1 MFKQIMKML
10 NISKKEKAII
20 KVILT
25 GSPVAF
31 ALSSDI
37 PIINGNIITTAILW
51 IENNPQK
58 PAKTVIG
65 EIEITRRGIRDD
77 FSHVAFPEKLAVL
90 PVVRNVL
97 EQGAY
102 LGEKQDFRGINI
114 QNYYFAALVVID
126 GNRKIV
132 FVRVRKKGIGKL
144 RFYIHD
150 IYTLNEIKK
159 SGASKTTGTAQNVQ
173 NKGKAPD
180 LYKSILYEV
189 LYIK

>member
-1 MFKQIMKML
+1 MKIL
-10 NISKKEKAII
+10 NISKEEKAKI
-20 KVILT
+20 KAFLT
-25 GSPVAF
+25 GNPVAF
-31 ALSSDI
+31 ALSSNI

-51 IENNPQK
+51 IENNPQE

-90 PVVRNVL
+90 PVIRTVL

-102 LGEKQDFRGINI
+102 LGTKQDFRGMKI
-114 QNYYFAALVVID
+114 QNYYFAAPVSID
-126 GNRKIV
+126 GNKKIV
-132 FVRVRKKGIGKL
+132 FVRVRKKGMGKL

-159 SGASKTTGTAQNVQ
+159 SGASKTTGTAHNVQ

-180 LYKSILYEV
+180 LYKSILHEV
-189 LYIK
+189 LYVK